1 MNENL
6 QNIKAPVSF
15 HQEIREISN
24 VIKKIPNK
32 EKNIT
37 DKNKIKDNMCELIEV
52 VSNFLKDKDN
62 QSNFANEQYSN
73 ELLTI
78 AHSILL
84 HLAKMSEKL
93 ISNTE
98 DCYSEDS
105 LGKLENILRCFD
117 TATKDDINLYLHRQ
131 FTNTI
136 FAIMQNI
143 IEHKKQLL
151 FSAIENLQSN
161 QQKGNLNLNSV
172 LSNLMEANVRFFPFI
187 NIDGRAFD
195 FLKKFYDEVFAKLIK
210 FLDDNNID
218 DNLKKYNLNLIDII
232 FDGILRSS
240 DKMTRSCDNNP
251 AYTIGDLFINKYYL
265 RNNTK
270 NKVDWRVPNLDRF
283 ISKYDYFGTFHKY
296 IDYFPIKIELMREK
310 IKILK
315 DGKVQNR
322 DKEFNIDWTE
332 KYDTGKFV
340 YGYFDF
346 DPKEFFDLGNDSDE
360 AKKFRLNIGYVI
372 SLEEDLEYI
381 WNLCNKL
388 FHRYKQNCEDDP
400 SSKMTRNKYENIK
413 KDRANI
419 YSVLCGLE
427 TEKQKLLKERL
438 VNIIK
443 SKFRPLS
450 LFEKIFRLSLLAITF
465 LIYASV
471 FILVKTLRKFFHCF
485 IQGLECIGQLR
496 FFQCSDNCKDKW
508 AEACE
513 KGYLDGLKINGKE
526 IDNRIKWYET
536 KNWLLV
542 RRILLPIDLAIHI
555 IIGIFWR

>member
-1 MNENL
+1 MVANRMNENL

-195 FLKKFYDEVFAKLIK
+195 F
-210 FLDDNNID
+210 FL
-218 DNLKKYNLNLIDII
+218 
-232 FDGILRSS
+232 
-240 DKMTRSCDNNP
+240 
-251 AYTIGDLFINKYYL
+251 
-265 RNNTK
+265 
-270 NKVDWRVPNLDRF
+270 
-283 ISKYDYFGTFHKY
+283 
-296 IDYFPIKIELMREK
+296 
-310 IKILK
+310 
-315 DGKVQNR
+315 
-322 DKEFNIDWTE
+322 
-332 KYDTGKFV
+332 
-340 YGYFDF
+340 
-346 DPKEFFDLGNDSDE
+346 
-360 AKKFRLNIGYVI
+360 
-372 SLEEDLEYI
+372 
-381 WNLCNKL
+381 
-388 FHRYKQNCEDDP
+388 
-400 SSKMTRNKYENIK
+400 
-413 KDRANI
+413 
-419 YSVLCGLE
+419 
-427 TEKQKLLKERL
+427 
-438 VNIIK
+438 
-443 SKFRPLS
+443 
-450 LFEKIFRLSLLAITF
+450 
-465 LIYASV
+465 
-471 FILVKTLRKFFHCF
+471 
-485 IQGLECIGQLR
+485 
-496 FFQCSDNCKDKW
+496 
-508 AEACE
+508 
-513 KGYLDGLKINGKE
+513 
-526 IDNRIKWYET
+526 
-536 KNWLLV
+536 
-542 RRILLPIDLAIHI
+542 
-555 IIGIFWR
+555 